1 MCTLSWQQLLR
12 ECKEVILGAVLV
24 KDYYLSLVEGIVD
37 DKEMLEND
45 VDEFEHD
52 LQIMFKVQNFILYFN
67 IHEINI

>member
-52 LQIMFKVQNFILYFN
+52 LQIMFKVQNFIFYFN